1 MKDDPYLLLH
11 QYLHG
16 AKVEEI
22 GEARKSLLS
31 LGTEAV
37 GPLIEVMESRRREA
51 PENLMYSSQAR
62 RLASL
67 LAEFHD
73 TRSLV
78 PILQVSYMPGNRE
91 RGSLF
96 RQVVAHFAER
106 GTLADARALTDLLR
120 QSLPRW
126 VHGAL
131 LIALD
136 PLDRLALAQAL
147 VQIARHT
154 PYRELHDA
162 VPLLGYSLGESLE
175 LIQLRRELKKL
186 LRASAFPIPA
196 TAGQAT
202 QDLPIPGQE
211 PESEK

>member
-1 MKDDPYLLLH
+1 MNDDPYLLLH

-16 AKVEEI
+16 ATVEEI
-22 GEARKSLLS
+22 GEARKSLLR
-31 LGTEAV
+31 LGNEAV
-37 GPLIEVMESRRREA
+37 GPLIEVMERRRREA
-51 PENLMYSSQAR
+51 AENVMYSSQAH

-78 PILQVSYMPGNRE
+78 PILQVSYMPGNPE
-91 RGSLF
+91 RGTLF
-96 RQVVAHFAER
+96 RQVVAYFAER
-106 GTLADARALTDLLR
+106 GTLADTRALIDLLR

-126 VHGAL
+126 VQGAL

-136 PLDRLALAQAL
+136 PPDRLALAQGL
-147 VQIARHT
+147 LQIARRT
-154 PYRELHDA
+154 PYKELHDA
-162 VPLLGYSLGESLE
+162 VPLLGYYLGESLE

-196 TAGQAT
+196 TAAQVA

-211 PESEK
+211 AESGR